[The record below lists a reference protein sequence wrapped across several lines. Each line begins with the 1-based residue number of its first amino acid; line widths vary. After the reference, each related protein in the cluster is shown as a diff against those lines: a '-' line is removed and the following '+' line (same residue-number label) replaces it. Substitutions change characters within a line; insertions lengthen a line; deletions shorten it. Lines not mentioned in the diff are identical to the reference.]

1 MTSARAPLSA
11 LGLTALVLG
20 GVAWHAH
27 ARTVERRHEQ
37 AAVDAVTRL
46 LPAPD
51 LSFAGSARHLRFP
64 SLEEPGA
71 AFADAPASP
80 DIDPAGAAVAPPTE
94 VYTHVETPAR
104 RTPASRPLGQVVP
117 R

>member
-1 MTSARAPLSA
+1 MTSARAPLLA
-11 LGLTALVLG
+11 LGLTAGALFA
-20 GVAWHAH
+20 VAWHAH
-27 ARTVERRHEQ
+27 ARAALRQNEQ
-37 AAVDAVTRL
+37 TAIDAVMRL

-80 DIDPAGAAVAPPTE
+80 DVDPAGAALAPPTA
-94 VYTHVETPAR
+94 VFTQVETRSPR
-104 RTPASRPLGQVVP
+104 GPASRPQGQVAP
-117 R
+117 Q

>member
-1 MTSARAPLSA
+1 MTSARAPLLA
-11 LGLTALVLG
+11 LGGTALLLSA
-20 GVAWHAH
+20 VAWHAH
-27 ARTVERRHEQ
+27 ARAVERRHEQ
-37 AAVDAVTRL
+37 AAIDALTRL

-80 DIDPAGAAVAPPTE
+80 DLDPAGAAVAPPTE
-94 VYTHVETPAR
+94 VYTHIETRPPRA
-104 RTPASRPLGQVVP
+104 PASRPLGRVVP